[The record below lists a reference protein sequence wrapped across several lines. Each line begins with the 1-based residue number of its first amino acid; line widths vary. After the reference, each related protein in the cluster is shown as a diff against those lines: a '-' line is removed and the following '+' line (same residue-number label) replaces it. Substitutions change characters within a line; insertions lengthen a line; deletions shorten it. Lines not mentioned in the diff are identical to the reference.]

1 MTLRV
6 WACLAG
12 LVPMLGPLAAPSS
25 AALRYTGLGATLQ
38 SSTNGAPQAIP
49 ATVLRP
55 EGAGPF
61 PAIVIAHD
69 CSGLGAHSSGSPGR
83 WASLLAGEGYV
94 VIIGMM
100 GGSHGGATTL
110 ATMVDAASPLVR
122 QALREG
128 RLDARRSMPSAGAEG
143 AGSGPAGVAQN
154 LSGRAYH
161 AFDSAFPVRYIAER
175 RNVNKEDG
183 RGATTGGNAAA
194 WQDSILQVKSFFG
207 RYLRGAAKD

>member
-122 QALREG
+122 QARPRRTTG
-128 RLDARRSMPSAGAEG
+128 RPPINARRWRRGRRKRACRCRSKFIRAR
-143 AGSGPAGVAQN
+143 
-154 LSGRAYH
+154 LSR
-161 AFDSAFPVRYIAER
+161 
-175 RNVNKEDG
+175 
-183 RGATTGGNAAA
+183 
-194 WQDSILQVKSFFG
+194 
-207 RYLRGAAKD
+207 LR